1 MAKPTVIVVGADKG
15 GVGKTTVARTV
26 LDYFTA
32 HHVPTRAFDTESPK
46 GTLKRFHPD
55 ISDIVD
61 VTSVPDQM
69 RIFDTLSTTDASVT
83 VIDVRAGLLSPTL
96 RSLRDIGFLDAV
108 KKGQLTFAVFHIL
121 GSSIASLNEI
131 EDTASF
137 AADGKYF
144 LVKNFINNTS
154 FFEWDQ
160 PTYSSY
166 FKKLKDAVEI
176 TIPKL
181 NEMAYEQVELAS
193 VPFLTFV
200 ANKGPKGEA
209 ANYSFVLRGYVR
221 HWLGNVW
228 GEYDRI
234 KLNEIVASGGAAP
247 APGSARTGRQ
257 PVVNRAA
264 SLLPRP
270 SAAVWIIFSRPLAVM
285 RQPTPLFIV
294 ASPRPRVGK
303 TLIARLLLEFFRQS
317 RRPLVGYDLNPRD
330 PALTDRF
337 PRLVWPIDIAETR
350 GQMELFDRLL
360 ADNAGVKIIDLGYGP
375 FDQFFAVMRQIGFV
389 QEARRRLIE
398 PIVLFVTDPALA
410 TVRSYA
416 ELRRRAGGDLCARA

>member
-1 MAKPTVIVVGADKG
+1 LLAGHGAAHGGAGSNKGAAMAKPTVVVVGADKG
-15 GVGKTTVARTV
+15 GVGKTTVARTL

-32 HHVPTRAFDTESPK
+32 HHVPVRAFDTESPK

-55 ISDIVD
+55 ISEIVD
-61 VTSVPDQM
+61 ATSVSDQM
-69 RIFDTLSTTDASVT
+69 LIFDTLSTTDASVT

-108 KKGQLTFAVFHIL
+108 KKGQLTFVVFHIL

-131 EDTASF
+131 EDTSSF
-137 AADGKYF
+137 AVDGKYF

-160 PTYSSY
+160 ATHASY
-166 FKKLKDAVEI
+166 FRKFKDAVEI

-200 ANKGPKGEA
+200 ANKSPKQEP

-234 KLNEIVASGGAAP
+234 KLNEIVSGGGAAS
-247 APGSARTGRQ
+247 G
-257 PVVNRAA
+257 
-264 SLLPRP
+264 
-270 SAAVWIIFSRPLAVM
+270 
-285 RQPTPLFIV
+285 
-294 ASPRPRVGK
+294 SPRV
-303 TLIARLLLEFFRQS
+303 QVVS
-317 RRPLVGYDLNPRD
+317 R
-330 PALTDRF
+330 
-337 PRLVWPIDIAETR
+337 
-350 GQMELFDRLL
+350 
-360 ADNAGVKIIDLGYGP
+360 
-375 FDQFFAVMRQIGFV
+375 
-389 QEARRRLIE
+389 
-398 PIVLFVTDPALA
+398 
-410 TVRSYA
+410 S
-416 ELRRRAGGDLCARA
+416 